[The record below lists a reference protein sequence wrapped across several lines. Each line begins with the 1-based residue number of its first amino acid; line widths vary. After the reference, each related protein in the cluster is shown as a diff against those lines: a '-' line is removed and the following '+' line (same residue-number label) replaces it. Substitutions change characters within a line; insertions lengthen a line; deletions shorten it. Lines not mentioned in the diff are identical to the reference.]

1 MSAFL
6 TATAFLVLVA
16 VAAYVIHRLGLQH
29 ADRIAAYR
37 YSTPGPA
44 AAAAA
49 RHSRTPHHGCASR
62 PDRPARPRP
71 HRRLGPRRR
80 VPGACTRAPDRAR
93 SGRGP
98 WTEASEDLEHLST

>member
-49 RHSRTPHHGCASR
+49 RHSRTGAIPA
-62 PDRPARPRP
+62 PDRPPGHAPTVGSVRDDACRGVHAGP
-71 HRRLGPRRR
+71 GPREER
-80 VPGACTRAPDRAR
+80 PGPVDR
-93 SGRGP
+93 GI
-98 WTEASEDLEHLST
+98 

>member
-37 YSTPGPA
+37 YSTPRPGRRGRCAPPSARSAATRARGVHAGP
-44 AAAAA
+44 
-49 RHSRTPHHGCASR
+49 
-62 PDRPARPRP
+62 
-71 HRRLGPRRR
+71 GPREER
-80 VPGACTRAPDRAR
+80 PGPVDR
-93 SGRGP
+93 GI
-98 WTEASEDLEHLST
+98 